1 MSQNIKKGF
10 LLSFIGVFAITFD
23 TLLLRLLTE
32 DLNLWTILF
41 YRYIIYTLVSFSY
54 NLKNLGLSIF
64 REVYKT
70 GRLGLA
76 CISTLTI
83 CNFCFIASVKN
94 TNVYNLLMIYSTS
107 PILTSIF
114 SYITFRQKLFWWN
127 IFTLFSATLTTI
139 LILYFNI
146 DEETKFSKKENI
158 LGIYFAIG
166 ATVTTS
172 IYFTIVKYSEIKYPE
187 NKMVLTT
194 FSSGFLT
201 SIISFIL
208 SMVVDRHD
216 FYLHKMDILYLII
229 QGGIVLPVC
238 YICVTDSLKYISST
252 ESNLMF
258 LLETILGPLWVYLG
272 GFEKI
277 PNLNILGIFLI
288 VSFLSFNGIMT
299 IKYGN

>member
-1 MSQNIKKGF
+1 MSQNTKKGF
-10 LLSFIGVFAITFD
+10 LLSFVGVFILTFD
-23 TLLLRLLTE
+23 TLLLRLLSE
-32 DLNLWTILF
+32 ELNFWTILF
-41 YRYIIYTLVSFSY
+41 YRYIIYSLVSFSY
-54 NLKNLGLSIF
+54 NLNNLGLIIF
-64 REVYKT
+64 KEVYKT
-70 GRLGLA
+70 GNLGLGCVLA
-76 CISTLTI
+76 LTLG
-83 CNFCFIASVKN
+83 NFCFLGSIQN

-114 SYITFRQKLFWWN
+114 SYISFRQKLFWWN
-127 IFTLFSATLTTI
+127 ILTLFLATLTTI

-146 DEETKFSKKENI
+146 DEETKFSKRENI
-158 LGIYFAIG
+158 IGIYFAIG
-166 ATVTTS
+166 ATITTS
-172 IYFTIVKYSEIKYPE
+172 IYFTIVKYSEIKHPE

-194 FSSGFLT
+194 FSSGFFT

-208 SMVVDRHD
+208 SMVIDEHN
-216 FYLHKMDILYLII
+216 FYLPKIDVLYLVI

-238 YICVTDSLKYISST
+238 YITVTESLKYISST

-258 LLETILGPLWVYLG
+258 LLETVLGPLWVYLG